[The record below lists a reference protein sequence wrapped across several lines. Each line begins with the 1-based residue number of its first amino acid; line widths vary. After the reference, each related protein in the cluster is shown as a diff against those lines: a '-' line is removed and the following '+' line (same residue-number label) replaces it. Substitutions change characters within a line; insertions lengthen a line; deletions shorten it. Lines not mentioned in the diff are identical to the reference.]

1 MSMKTPLE
9 KQRENVI
16 MTASKEDLTL
26 MLYDGALRFI
36 NQAILAIEDKDFEKA
51 NTVIIKAQN
60 IILEFRATLD
70 MSYDIAQQMEAMYI
84 YIYEL
89 LINGNIKKDKDILSE
104 ARDLVRGFRDTWK
117 EAIVIARK
125 EKAAQQKKPN
135 V

>member
-36 NQAILAIEDKDFEKA
+36 NQAILAIEDKDYEKA
-51 NTVIIKAQN
+51 NTLTMRAQN

-70 MSYDIAQQMEAMYI
+70 MSYEVAQQMDAMYI

-89 LINGNIKKDKDILSE
+89 LINGNMKKDTAILSE

-125 EKAAQQKKPN
+125 ERSAQKKPN